1 MENNGINPVWI
12 HLDTKPAAKERYF
25 IPWGEFME
33 LLEVL
38 LGGIGL
44 FLIGCLTG
52 YTIADQNRER
62 DELLWS
68 RTPRET
74 D

>member
-1 MENNGINPVWI
+1 
-12 HLDTKPAAKERYF
+12 
-25 IPWGEFME
+25 ME